1 MSDII
6 DEKIQSLIEGCLEQL
21 ESSKGNIVTGIK
33 KLRRAAEL
41 LEYPEVV
48 IWCEIQA
55 GNITYSKVLKSYINA
70 FTDHQEGATGET
82 IGKLDE
88 AKSKV
93 ISLGIPFREQ
103 GFYEGFSA
111 ELSIKAHRASGG
123 FESIGFIEEKYQELV
138 KSKRSRSP
146 DGRYHK
152 DLLNK
157 HLHLIKSSAH
167 RKASLIYRTI
177 KFKEVPRTSFEFLK
191 TAVDDKLLDLSP
203 EAAEQ
208 LMIAFKTVSS
218 DKPEEWSQ
226 ALTTCRRLIEKVAD
240 YVFPARAEAYN
251 GKKVG
256 QSQFI
261 NRIWA
266 FMDSTI
272 ESQSNKELARYHVE
286 YLGKYIES
294 TIKLTNKGVH
304 SELTKVEAIK
314 TVFHIYLMLADL
326 LGYLEVDLGQLKSK
340 KISINSATIDEI
352 EALLNVKRSLAKEII
367 KQRIHNGQL
376 TEKIL
381 SEVPGIGPK
390 LLTKIKEN
398 FSY

>member
-1 MSDII
+1 MPDII
-6 DEKIQSLIEGCLEQL
+6 NEKIQILLEESLSEL
-21 ESSKGNIVTGIK
+21 ESSKGNLATGIK

-41 LEYPEVV
+41 LEDSVTV
-48 IWCEIQA
+48 IWCEIQLGYPEYRKA
-55 GNITYSKVLKSYINA
+55 LEAYVSAYI
-70 FTDHQEGATGET
+70 DHEDYVSGET
-82 IGKLDE
+82 IEKLRE
-88 AKSKV
+88 SKEK
-93 ISLGIPFREQ
+93 IKDLGIPFDKKSF
-103 GFYEGFSA
+103 GEGFVA
-111 ELSIKAHRASGG
+111 ELNIKATRASGG
-123 FESIGFIEEKYQELV
+123 FESIGFIEEKYQDLV
-138 KSKRSRSP
+138 RRKRGN
-146 DGRYHK
+146 DGTYYK
-152 DLLNK
+152 TSLNK
-157 HLHLIKSSAH
+157 HLHLIKSNAH
-167 RKASLIYRTI
+167 RKASRIYNTT
-177 KFKEVPRTSFEFLK
+177 KFKEVPRTSFDFLK
-191 TAVDDKLLDLSP
+191 NAVDDKLLDLNP

-208 LMIAFKTVSS
+208 LMIAFKTISS

-240 YVFPARAEAYN
+240 SVFPARAEDYN
-251 GKKVG
+251 GRKVG
-256 QSQFI
+256 QSQYI

-294 TIKLTNKGVH
+294 TNKLTNKGVH
-304 SELTKVEAIK
+304 SELNKVEAIK
-314 TVFHIYLMLADL
+314 TVFHVYLMLADL

-340 KISINSATIDEI
+340 KISINSATMDEI

-367 KQRIHNGQL
+367 KQRVHNGQL

-398 FSY
+398 FGY